1 MYLKS
6 IIMCPSCNSIEG
18 YELIHDRDNIKFVC
32 KDCGATVFSCSVY
45 SLDELVQEDSTD
57 DAEEEL

>member
-1 MYLKS
+1 
-6 IIMCPSCNSIEG
+6 MCPSCNSIEG

-32 KDCGATVFSCSVY
+32 KDCGATVFSCSDY